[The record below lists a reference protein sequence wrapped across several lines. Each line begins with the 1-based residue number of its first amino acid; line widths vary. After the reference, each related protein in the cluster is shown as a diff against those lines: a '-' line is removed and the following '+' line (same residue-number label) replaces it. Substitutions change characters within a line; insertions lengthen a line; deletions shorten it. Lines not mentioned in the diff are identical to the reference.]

1 MGKHDKITPDSYA
14 ESRIERLERQLEEK
28 DKQIAFDA
36 DVIEQLRKEV
46 SKYNRWMSEL
56 QASAQDE
63 ANALRAEI
71 DRRNEAIIR
80 LVVR

>member
-56 QASAQDE
+56 QANAQDE

>member
-1 MGKHDKITPDSYA
+1 MGKHDKTTPDSYA
-14 ESRIERLERQLEEK
+14 ESRIERLEKQLEEK

-36 DVIEQLRKEV
+36 ETIKQLQTEV

-56 QASAQDE
+56 QANAQDE

-71 DRRNEAIIR
+71 DRRDEAIIR
-80 LVVR
+80 LVVQ